1 MDLPL
6 QARGGGR
13 SSAKHRELLRRE
25 WSETGCTVMDRLTG
39 RGQSRGGGCHKKPPH
54 CWRYGGWPTRQ
65 TAGGRCDLETGV
77 GLGGHFELGRGPA
90 PSMTVTDGQRRGPR
104 LRPFPPLRLPAAPG
118 HPVVAGLRPQRPA
131 SGFSLS
137 LSASSCPPLTSS
149 QPEALPR
156 PISKRG
162 HSMRSW
168 VDMKF
173 LRHHSTRYGGD
184 TDPLLVHSFPPV
196 S

>member
-1 MDLPL
+1 MAVVTRSPL
-6 QARGGGR
+6 I
-13 SSAKHRELLRRE
+13 
-25 WSETGCTVMDRLTG
+25 
-39 RGQSRGGGCHKKPPH
+39 
-54 CWRYGGWPTRQ
+54 
-65 TAGGRCDLETGV
+65 AGGTEGGPLGKRQVAGV
-77 GLGGHFELGRGPA
+77 TLRQPRVWVAWKVFRGHFELGRGPA

-131 SGFSLS
+131 SGFSPS